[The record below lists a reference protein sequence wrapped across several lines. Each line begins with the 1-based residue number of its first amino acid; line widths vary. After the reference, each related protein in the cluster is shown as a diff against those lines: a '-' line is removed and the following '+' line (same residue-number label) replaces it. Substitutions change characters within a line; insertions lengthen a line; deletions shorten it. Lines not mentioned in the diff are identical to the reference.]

1 MTFVKTRFHLN
12 NSPTPKEL
20 ENLSRLST
28 HYGIRGLAIENE
40 NLVVDYDGSR
50 MHEAEVLAAV
60 RGAGIGVEPLQALAP
75 GSFDYTGEFKDY
87 SWPLTGLSPA
97 NQKSK

>member
-12 NSPTPKEL
+12 HSLTPAEL
-20 ENLSRLST
+20 ERLSRLST
-28 HYGIRGLAIENE
+28 HYGIRGLAINNE
-40 NLVVDYDGSR
+40 ELVVDYDGSR
-50 MHEAEVLAAV
+50 MHEAEVLAVV
-60 RGAGIGVEPLQALAP
+60 RGAGISVEPLQALAQ

-87 SWPLTGLSPA
+87 AWPLTGLSPA

>member
-12 NSPTPKEL
+12 HTLTPAEL
-20 ENLSRLST
+20 EKLSRLST
-28 HYGIRGLAIENE
+28 HYGIRGLTLEGE

-50 MHEAEVLAAV
+50 MHEAEVLAAM
-60 RGAGIGVEPLQALAP
+60 RGVGIGVDPLQALAP